1 MSVAGDTQT
10 RFGRS
15 YIFVNPDPS
24 VSFLEGRQ
32 RSTAAGTIGTWRL
45 AIDDEY
51 VPDGGGGGGGGGSG
65 TVKDA
70 TVALDSPAV
79 AIGNLLYMK
88 DNGAVGLAKADSIDT
103 SVVVGAATTAA
114 APGGT
119 VTFAANA
126 IIDIFNTGAVIDNDI
141 SLLARGFAYYLSAEN
156 PGNWTLTPDTT
167 TEGAVVI
174 QCGLAVDTNQMLI
187 EIQTPTEA

>member
-1 MSVAGDTQT
+1 MSVVGDTQT

-32 RSTAAGTIGTWRL
+32 RNTAAGTIGTWRL

-65 TVKDA
+65 TVKNA

-88 DNGAVGLAKADSIDT
+88 DNGSVALAKADSIDT

-114 APGGT
+114 APGSS
-119 VTFAANA
+119 VTFATNA
-126 IIDIFNTGAVIDNDI
+126 IVDIFNTGAVIDNDI
-141 SLLARGFAYYLSAEN
+141 TLLARGFAYYLSAEN
-156 PGNWTLTPDTT
+156 AGNWTLTPDTT
-167 TEGAVVI
+167 TEGTVVI
-174 QCGLAVDTNQMLI
+174 QCGLAVDTNQMLV